1 MSALEDAQQH
11 TGKSLVASDG
21 TELGTIDDVYLTT
34 GDDGAVWAS
43 VDLGERKAVVPLDE
57 ADLGDPVKV
66 RYTAEQVQGAPE
78 ASGDALHPDQA
89 SELYDHYGIADSTLR
104 DDTGITATEAGGRA
118 DGVQG
123 DPREGGS
130 DDGSVGHP

>member
-1 MSALEDAQQH
+1 MPNLEDAAQH
-11 TGKSLVASDG
+11 TGKTLVAADG

-43 VDLGERKAVVPLDE
+43 VALHDRTAIVPLDGADLGET
-57 ADLGDPVKV
+57 VKV

-78 ASGDALHPDQA
+78 ASGDALDQDQA
-89 SELYDHYGIADSTLR
+89 SDLYEHYGIADSTLR
-104 DDTGITATEAGGRA
+104 DDDGFTATDVGERA
-118 DGVQG
+118 DGVKG
-123 DPREGGS
+123 DPRSGGG

>member
-1 MSALEDAQQH
+1 MPNLEDAAQH
-11 TGKSLVASDG
+11 TGKTLVATDG

-43 VDLGERKAVVPLDE
+43 VALADRTAIVPLDGAE
-57 ADLGDPVKV
+57 LGETIKV

-78 ASGDALHPDQA
+78 ASGEALDESQTP
-89 SELYDHYGIADSTLR
+89 ELYAHYGIADSTLR
-104 DDTGITATEAGGRA
+104 DDDGFTATGAGERA

-123 DPREGGS
+123 DPRSGGA